1 MARLERKIDL
11 ARCQK
16 YPPFFIRPLYGGPDG
31 AALYVCAVYAAVGSR
46 SIARGITAIPVCD
59 QKVPL
64 KVV

>member
-1 MARLERKIDL
+1 MYSESGLI
-11 ARCQK
+11 
-16 YPPFFIRPLYGGPDG
+16 FIRPLYGGPDG
-31 AALYVCAVYAAVGSR
+31 AALHVCAVYAAVGSR